1 MSLSNFT
8 IGWFDFLAVLTV
20 LLGVKLGGNRGMSK
34 EFLRFV
40 QWCVIV
46 LAAAVFYE
54 TVGGMISQF
63 AHVGSTFGNV
73 LGYLFVASVV
83 KFIFS
88 LIGQRIGD
96 KIEAGHIFG
105 RLEYHLGPVAG
116 GVRFFCIVLLLLA
129 LLHAAMP
136 TADQRQRDVKFQTDN
151 YGAVYFPTLSI
162 VNDEIF
168 NHSFSG
174 RWINDKLSFLLIAP
188 HVAPIAPAA
197 ESKRVRS

>member
-20 LLGVKLGGNRGMSK
+20 LIGVKLGGNRGMSK

-54 TVGGMISQF
+54 PVGGMISEF
-63 AHVGSTFGNV
+63 AHVGRTFGNV
-73 LGYLFVASVV
+73 VGYLFVAAVV
-83 KFIFS
+83 KFFFS
-88 LIGQRIGD
+88 LIDHRIGE
-96 KIEAGHIFG
+96 KIEAKHIFG

-116 GVRFFCIVLLLLA
+116 GVRYFCIVVLFLA
-129 LLHAAMP
+129 LLHAGMAP
-136 TADQRQRDVKFQTDN
+136 TAQRQRDIKYQTEN

-168 NHSFSG
+168 NKSFSG
-174 RWINDKLSFLLIAP
+174 RWINDNLSFLLISPSAP
-188 HVAPIAPAA
+188 PPPEV
-197 ESKRVRS
+197 KRARS